1 MTDTE
6 RAKMLRG
13 ELYRAS
19 DPVLVGARQRARLLW
34 MRFNASSP
42 EHDAERVAILMDL
55 LGKVAP
61 GAWIEPPFHCDYGTQ
76 IELEEDVFINMGCVF
91 LDPAPIRI
99 GAQTQLGPC
108 VQLYTADHPRE
119 AAQRVSG
126 PELAKPI
133 TIGSRVWIGGGT
145 IVLPGVTIGED
156 TTIGA
161 GSVVVRDIPSGVV
174 AAGNPCRVIRSL

>member
-42 EHDAERVAILMDL
+42 EHESDRLAILMDL

-61 GAWIEPPFHCDYGTQ
+61 GAWVEPPFYCDYGTQ
-76 IELEEDVFINMGCVF
+76 IELEDDVFINLACVF

-119 AAQRVSG
+119 AGQRVTG

-133 TIGSRVWIGGGT
+133 TIGRRVWIGGGT
-145 IVLPGVTIGED
+145 VVLPGVTIGDE

-161 GSVVVRDIPSGVV
+161 GSVVARDIPPRVV

>member
-1 MTDTE
+1 MSDTE

-13 ELYRAS
+13 ELYQAS

-34 MRFNASSP
+34 MRFNSSSP
-42 EHDAERVAILMDL
+42 ENASERLTILMDL

-61 GAWIEPPFHCDYGTQ
+61 GAWIEPPFYCDYGTQ
-76 IELEEDVFINMGCVF
+76 IELEEDVFVNFGCVL

-99 GAQTQLGPC
+99 GAQTQLGPY

-119 AAQRVSG
+119 AAARVAG
-126 PELAKPI
+126 PELARPI
-133 TIGSRVWIGGGT
+133 TIGKRVWIGGGA
-145 IVLPGVTIGED
+145 IVLPGVTIGDD

-161 GSVVVRDIPSGVV
+161 GSVVARDIPPGVV
-174 AAGNPCRVIRSL
+174 AAGNPCTVIRTL